1 MAKRKTAM
9 ASEPKKPATGGGYT
23 AKPNMPLQRLSP
35 GVYRS
40 ASGGLVTQKG
50 RPLPQKQMGQ
60 RITDSLSQGASA
72 NRGANI
78 QAPMPSPQQRAEIEQ
93 TARGGFRGGVNVAEP
108 QNGYQTQSDLMN
120 ILQQGSSGKPGYQD
134 PMAAAN
140 AGVAQRPP
148 YQPNPGDRVNYGP
161 DATTGMQMP
170 QNKFGMYPQGQS
182 QQDFLN
188 AAYQPQQPF
197 NPDAGFFRN
206 QMMPQ
211 QAPNTQMPYDLNII
225 RQNAVPYNSEIQR
238 GFAPQGYT
246 QEQMQRRY
254 AEMAQQQYPQRR
266 G

>member
-9 ASEPKKPATGGGYT
+9 ASEPRKPATGGGYK
-23 AKPNMPLQRLSP
+23 AKPNVPLQRLSP
-35 GVYRS
+35 GVYRG
-40 ASGGLVTQKG
+40 AGGGLVTQRG
-50 RPLPQKQMGQ
+50 RPLPGQ
-60 RITDSLSQGASA
+60 GRGIAAALQSNKGPAPSPDMRATIEAAAGRGFNQGQNTAMDPGLA
-72 NRGANI
+72 AAQQQWLAQ
-78 QAPMPSPQQRAEIEQ
+78 QAGRPMP
-93 TARGGFRGGVNVAEP
+93 
-108 QNGYQTQSDLMN
+108 
-120 ILQQGSSGKPGYQD
+120 
-134 PMAAAN
+134 
-140 AGVAQRPP
+140 VAQPSD
-148 YQPNPGDRVNYGP
+148 YQPVTAPPQPAPGDRVNYGP

-225 RQNAVPYNSEIQR
+225 RQNAVPYNSEMQR